1 MTGLPQ
7 ASRRQVPADILI
19 YAAFVSSSKYSH
31 KARQLWAY
39 QTIMIGGAG
48 LSTMQHLDSGY
59 PPTNLRT
66 LSRSISL
73 STGLHSWL
81 MGEEAVL
88 LDLHGIRPHSQ
99 RICVTPRQECSGGQ
113 RDGFKRQARKERRGK
128 ERQRLIKTALFCIE
142 QREVCA
148 PSLPF
153 RAHLLMMFRS
163 S

>member
-1 MTGLPQ
+1 
-7 ASRRQVPADILI
+7 
-19 YAAFVSSSKYSH
+19 
-31 KARQLWAY
+31 
-39 QTIMIGGAG
+39 MIGGAG

-128 ERQRLIKTALFCIE
+128 ERQRLIKTALFCIGGMRSLTAISSTLAHDVSVFIGE
-142 QREVCA
+142 TDKELLSRRE
-148 PSLPF
+148 
-153 RAHLLMMFRS
+153 
-163 S
+163 